1 MQLVVLGIETSGV
14 DTGLAL
20 VRDGAIVF
28 THVEPPG
35 ATHSEIALPL
45 LDRLLR
51 ENGISPSDI
60 DAIGVTIGPGMFTS
74 LRVGLAAAKG
84 LALARGTPIKGI
96 GTLSAL
102 ATGVTT
108 QEPVLA
114 VVDARKGEVYA
125 AVYCKGRELLAAYV
139 TAPAAL
145 PATLQSAICNL
156 TRAALPVA
164 GSGTL
169 LCLDLLRTAGIR
181 ATDTGVRH
189 PDPAVVARLAAL
201 EIGAGRTDNIESLE
215 PLYLRRTDAELNRER
230 QAETPPFSL
239 GCPKGKPT

>member
-1 MQLVVLGIETSGV
+1 MHLTVLGIETSGV

-20 VRDGAIVF
+20 LRDGAIVF

-35 ATHSEIALPL
+35 PTHSEIALPL

-51 ENGISPSDI
+51 ENSISPSDI

-84 LALARGTPIKGI
+84 LALARRTPIKGI

-102 ATGVTT
+102 AAGTMTR
-108 QEPVLA
+108 EPVLA

-125 AVYCKGRELLAAYV
+125 AAYQSGRELLAPCVV
-139 TAPAAL
+139 TPAAL
-145 PATLQSAICNL
+145 PARLQSGVGSL
-156 TRAALPVA
+156 SSAALPVA

-169 LCLDLLRTAGIR
+169 LCLDLLRAAGIP
-181 ATDTGVRH
+181 ATDSGTRH
-189 PDPAVVARLAAL
+189 PDPAVVARLAAI
-201 EIGAGRTDNIESLE
+201 EINAGRADDLESLE
-215 PLYLRRTDAELNRER
+215 PVYLRRTDAELNRER
-230 QAETPPFSL
+230 QTPPCVP
-239 GCPKGKPT
+239 GCS

>member
-1 MQLVVLGIETSGV
+1 MQLVALGIETSGV

-28 THVEPPG
+28 TPVEPPG

-51 ENGISPSDI
+51 ENDVSPSDI
-60 DAIGVTIGPGMFTS
+60 DVIGVTIGPGMFTS

-84 LALARGTPIKGI
+84 LALARGTPVKGI

-102 ATGVTT
+102 AAGIAT

-125 AVYCKGRELLAAYV
+125 AVYQDGNELLAPCV
-139 TAPAAL
+139 IAPAAL
-145 PATLQSAICNL
+145 PATLLSAARNL
-156 TRAALPVA
+156 TPADVPVA

-169 LCLDLLRTAGIR
+169 LCLDLLRAAGIP
-181 ATDTGVRH
+181 ATDTGIRH
-189 PDPAVVARLAAL
+189 PDPAVVAQLAA
-201 EIGAGRTDNIESLE
+201 AGISTGQADDIVSLE

-230 QAETPPFSL
+230 QTPTPPCDPDCS
-239 GCPKGKPT
+239 KEKPV